1 MGLVLPKIEQHWVSK
16 YWKLNSW
23 KVIFSLVKLYNWSR
37 QLLLSK
43 YVMYVMCR
51 HVFFPMAIYVVP
63 KYWNYTQ
70 MAHLYFF
77 MLCLSRIS
85 LEFCVKNQFGNYI
98 YVSSNLVFSR
108 THNYVPLCS
117 PQSQTHTSLNFNL
130 VDIWVPNIIF

>member
-1 MGLVLPKIEQHWVSK
+1 MYIFNSSCLNQVDDLMKEKNQIFFHEFHFHFFYAK
-16 YWKLNSW
+16 KLRMKRFSQWNSW
-23 KVIFSLVKLYNWSR
+23 KVIFSLAKFYDCSR

-43 YVMYVMCR
+43 YVMYVMCM

-85 LEFCVKNQFGNYI
+85 LEFCVKNQFGNYG
-98 YVSSNLVFSR
+98 
-108 THNYVPLCS
+108 
-117 PQSQTHTSLNFNL
+117 
-130 VDIWVPNIIF
+130 PNHLLL